1 MDAARRP
8 VAATCDFAARLAPMA
23 IDDPTDGLWRVLWRV
38 FMWFFD
44 QLVVDILLRV
54 PGYFLVK
61 LFTPAGAPDPDPDSF
76 LVALVGLLFWLAVCA
91 VGWFVLSQIRFSP
104 RSWS

>member
-44 QLVVDILLRV
+44 QIVVDIMLGV

-76 LVALVGLLFWLAVCA
+76 RVRLVGLLFWLALCL
-91 VGWFVLSQIRFSP
+91 VGGFALSRIEIDFSP
-104 RSWS
+104 W

>member
-1 MDAARRP
+1 MIP
-8 VAATCDFAARLAPMA
+8 
-23 IDDPTDGLWRVLWRV
+23 PTAFGACYSA
-38 FMWFFD
+38 FSCGFFD

-76 LVALVGLLFWLAVCA
+76 LVALVGLLFWLAVCV
-91 VGWFVLSQIRFSP
+91 VGWFVLSQLRFSP